1 MVGLA
6 CARFGPSDA
15 EDIVQD
21 VLLRFFSRPRPAIVH
36 LADYLLH
43 SVLNQGRSSWRQVC
57 RHRLV
62 ETGMAAPDLH
72 DGNLSDMSELAVID
86 LELAR
91 VTAAL
96 GTAGVDLIAAY
107 HDEGG
112 PALATRL
119 GINQG
124 TLRVLIHGTR
134 AALRSPKRRGTRG
147 LAGRGRLARLRAL
160 AETAA

>member
-21 VLLRFFSRPRPAIVH
+21 VLLRFFSRPRNGVQDLPK
-36 LADYLLH
+36 YLLR
-43 SVLNQGRSSWRQVC
+43 SVINQGSSTWRQVC

-62 ETGMAAPDLH
+62 QTDMTAPDLH
-72 DGNLSDMSELAVID
+72 AAKIADPGEAAAVDIEL
-86 LELAR
+86 ER

-96 GTAGVDLIAAY
+96 GIAGVDLIAAY

-119 GINQG
+119 GVNQS

-134 AALRSPKRRGTRG
+134 AALRPPKRRGQRG